1 MNPVVFG
8 FAQSDALKAEGSEN
22 AGLRDQRLAL
32 EWVQKNIANF
42 GGDPTKVTIFG
53 QSSGGTYQIA
63 TVRKTAHIANLCQ
76 VFLLVSSCLLTVGV
90 SRLRFTRLY
99 ARAKPL
105 NQASLAITRS
115 ALFRLLLSNSSVPQ
129 SCIR

>member
-32 EWVQKNIANF
+32 EWVQENIANF
-42 GGDPTKVTIFG
+42 GGDPDKVTIFG
-53 QSSGGTYQIA
+53 QSSGGTYLIA
-63 TVRKTAHIANLCQ
+63 TVRKIAHVANLCQ

-99 ARAKPL
+99 AKAKPW
-105 NQASLAITRS
+105 NQALLAIT
-115 ALFRLLLSNSSVPQ
+115 L
-129 SCIR
+129 